1 MIVVARLNYESECM
15 DRPPG
20 QNEVALV
27 ERKTVKVR
35 CEIKIYNNDGTPSLL
50 QGKVI
55 ATGISFTKCTLFV
68 LQWCT

>member
-1 MIVVARLNYESECM
+1 M

-35 CEIKIYNNDGTPSLL
+35 CKIKIYSNDSTPSLL
-50 QGKVI
+50 QYLYKVI
-55 ATGISFTKCTLFV
+55 ATGISFTKCTVFV